1 MKKIIKLTESQLKR
15 IIKEQVTKVD
25 SADFAILNQYK
36 GETANIY
43 SDPQNKKFVTRID
56 IHEVFPNYYD
66 PYAKHVHG
74 ADEAS
79 VVLTTKHPY
88 GDVDYLFRCNKP
100 TELIK
105 TTLGPSQST
114 KTLPAALINNEL
126 YYSNNLTTKLK
137 NDFCTLSTG
146 GASVPNA
153 TFSSA
158 KTQTSN
164 LAENK
169 KPIRLTEAD
178 LADLVKRVM
187 EEGDRFAYG
196 TDAIRNL
203 EKDMAPDEDVRL
215 TDYTGE
221 LRGDVL
227 KKKDYIIQW
236 LRDIIHNEDWNR
248 LGDVILY
255 MKHRM

>member
-1 MKKIIKLTESQLKR
+1 MSRKIRLTEAQLTKAIQNLVEQNRRLLDRREIKIVNKDGQSELFDVSEVYSTRSGCKFFGKFRGEYDKVNDFFRDDTRFSEIVFGGRLSENLFEFEFKCDRPDESFILTSYNENTQQKYTLTPDAAKTLSGVCRCKR
-15 IIKEQVTKVD
+15 YGAPVD
-25 SADFAILNQYK
+25 
-36 GETANIY
+36 
-43 SDPQNKKFVTRID
+43 V
-56 IHEVFPNYYD
+56 
-66 PYAKHVHG
+66 
-74 ADEAS
+74 
-79 VVLTTKHPY
+79 
-88 GDVDYLFRCNKP
+88 KP
-100 TELIK
+100 K
-105 TTLGPSQST
+105 TTTPPPL
-114 KTLPAALINNEL
+114 N
-126 YYSNNLTTKLK
+126 
-137 NDFCTLSTG
+137 
-146 GASVPNA
+146 PNSDA
-153 TFSSA
+153 TIY
-158 KTQTSN
+158 
-164 LAENK
+164 AENK
-169 KPIRLTEAD
+169 KPIKLTEAD
-178 LADLVKRVM
+178 LVNLVKRVM

>member
-1 MKKIIKLTESQLKR
+1 
-15 IIKEQVTKVD
+15 
-25 SADFAILNQYK
+25 
-36 GETANIY
+36 
-43 SDPQNKKFVTRID
+43 
-56 IHEVFPNYYD
+56 
-66 PYAKHVHG
+66 
-74 ADEAS
+74 
-79 VVLTTKHPY
+79 
-88 GDVDYLFRCNKP
+88 
-100 TELIK
+100 
-105 TTLGPSQST
+105 
-114 KTLPAALINNEL
+114 
-126 YYSNNLTTKLK
+126 
-137 NDFCTLSTG
+137 
-146 GASVPNA
+146 
-153 TFSSA
+153 
-158 KTQTSN
+158 
-164 LAENK
+164 
-169 KPIRLTEAD
+169 
-178 LADLVKRVM
+178 M

>member
-1 MKKIIKLTESQLKR
+1 MKRIIKLTESQLRR
-15 IIKEQVTKVD
+15 IIKEQTTTNINKFPD
-25 SADFAILNQYK
+25 WPNKAKHYD
-36 GETANIY
+36 GETANLY
-43 SDPQNKKFVTRID
+43 SDPQNRDFVKQIRFDRIAVEYD
-56 IHEVFPNYYD
+56 GTIEIMASGESFPLRY
-66 PYAKHVHG
+66 H
-74 ADEAS
+74 
-79 VVLTTKHPY
+79 
-88 GDVDYLFRCNKP
+88 CNKP
-100 TELIK
+100 NVIFGFHFKDGSKKQKE
-105 TTLGPSQST
+105 
-114 KTLPAALINNEL
+114 NFEF
-126 YYSNNLTTKLK
+126 YSNKLTPKLQS
-137 NDFCTLSTG
+137 DFCTKNSTG
-146 GASVPNA
+146 LSVPKG
-153 TFSSA
+153 TYTSA
-158 KTQTSN
+158 KTQIAN